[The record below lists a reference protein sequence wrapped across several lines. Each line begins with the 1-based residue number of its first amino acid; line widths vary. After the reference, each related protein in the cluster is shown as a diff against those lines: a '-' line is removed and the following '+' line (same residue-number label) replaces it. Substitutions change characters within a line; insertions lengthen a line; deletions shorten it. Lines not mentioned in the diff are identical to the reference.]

1 MCNRKHQ
8 NGSISHLWKLH
19 HIEGKSDGNRFEGLF
34 FNTLERVET
43 PINCIQGYDAWK
55 SAFQVSFPCFF
66 LFKKLS
72 HFFYLSFFTINCTD
86 NVDDDV
92 ERNLRKEREIILG
105 SLTVLEKLHAD
116 TVEQIRKLRATI
128 YLLDRDLENKESSLQ
143 IDQQNLVL
151 RENQIDMKIYE
162 GNMNLD
168 P

>member
-1 MCNRKHQ
+1 M
-8 NGSISHLWKLH
+8 
-19 HIEGKSDGNRFEGLF
+19 
-34 FNTLERVET
+34 
-43 PINCIQGYDAWK
+43 
-55 SAFQVSFPCFF
+55 
-66 LFKKLS
+66 S
-72 HFFYLSFFTINCTD
+72 HFSTVNSTAQPRTD

-116 TVEQIRKLRATI
+116 SVEQIRKLRATI

>member
-1 MCNRKHQ
+1 M
-8 NGSISHLWKLH
+8 
-19 HIEGKSDGNRFEGLF
+19 
-34 FNTLERVET
+34 
-43 PINCIQGYDAWK
+43 Y
-55 SAFQVSFPCFF
+55 SFLKIATIF
-66 LFKKLS
+66 
-72 HFFYLSFFTINCTD
+72 HLSFFTWCNHPD

-105 SLTVLEKLHAD
+105 SLTILEKLHAD
-116 TVEQIRKLRATI
+116 SVEQIRKLRATI